1 MRLLNLPAVLANW
14 NGGKWELV
22 ERNREKPVWYAIA
35 VGLLAAAVGH
45 GQQAASE
52 PSKLD
57 LILEQVTQLRQ
68 ENRELRQELNDLR
81 SQVAALRPARP
92 PESEIQKPEPEP
104 EHLQEKLDVLNQRVA
119 DLDTGKAGAAGHF
132 PLQISG
138 LVLMNTYLY
147 AGHTGGVDLP
157 LAAVPGQGQQSAGAT
172 FRNTEIGFLY
182 SGSQS
187 VLGAQMAGELHLDFF
202 GGTLNSQNNL
212 MRIQRAS
219 IGLHWAKRSLTF
231 ALDKPILSP
240 RNPDSLSQLGV
251 PALANSGNLW
261 LWQPQV
267 RYEERRQ
274 FNETTGVVARLGVYQ
289 TNETLAG
296 LPATVRLSPS
306 RPALQGRIE
315 FFHDTGNGRRFEFAP
330 GFHLSES
337 LAAGMKATSYAA
349 SVDWLVPVLPR
360 VDWTGFAFTSQDLDG
375 LGMSALHQGLLLR
388 DGVLVPVRNRGGWT
402 QLTLHATGRL
412 DFNLIAGLDDD
423 DDRDLVGNG
432 IGRNFTYLANLR
444 FRLAPNV
451 ALGPE
456 VLQIR
461 TTYLQSGIL
470 RINRYDM
477 ALGYFF

>member
-1 MRLLNLPAVLANW
+1 MTRDRAT
-14 NGGKWELV
+14 
-22 ERNREKPVWYAIA
+22 PVWQTVV
-35 VGLLAAAVGH
+35 VGVLAAALGH
-45 GQQAASE
+45 GQQAGGE

-57 LILEQVTQLRQ
+57 LILQQVTELRR
-68 ENRELRQELNDLR
+68 ENQELRQELNDLR
-81 SQVAALRPARP
+81 SQVAEFRSSRPAEP
-92 PESEIQKPEPEP
+92 QIGKPAPEKPAPEKPEN
-104 EHLQEKLDVLNQRVA
+104 LQEKLDVIDQRVE
-119 DLDTGKAGAAGHF
+119 DLDTGKVGSAGHF

-157 LAAVPGQGQQSAGAT
+157 LAAVPGQAQESAGAT
-172 FRNTEIGFLY
+172 LRNTEIGFLY
-182 SGSQS
+182 FGSQS

-219 IGLHWAKRSLTF
+219 VGLHWARRSLTF

-267 RYEERRQ
+267 RYEERMQ
-274 FNETTGVVARLGVYQ
+274 FNQTTGVEARVGVYE

-296 LPATVRLSPS
+296 LPSTVKLSPS

-315 FFHDTGNGRRFEFAP
+315 FFHDTANGRRFEFAP
-330 GFHLSES
+330 GFHLSQS
-337 LAAGMKATSYAA
+337 LAAGTKATSYAA
-349 SVDWLVPVLPR
+349 SMDWLVPLMPR
-360 VDWTGFAFTSQDLDG
+360 VDWTGFAFWGQDLAG
-375 LGMSALHQGLLLR
+375 LGISALRQGLLLR
-388 DGVLVPVRNRGGWT
+388 DGMVSPVRSRGGWT
-402 QLTLHATGRL
+402 QLTLHAAGRL

-423 DDRDLVGNG
+423 DDRDLAGNG
-432 IGRNFTYLANLR
+432 IARNLTYLANLR

-456 VLQIR
+456 VMQIR

-470 RINRYDM
+470 RMNRYDL

>member
-1 MRLLNLPAVLANW
+1 
-14 NGGKWELV
+14 V
-22 ERNREKPVWYAIA
+22 E
-35 VGLLAAAVGH
+35 
-45 GQQAASE
+45 
-52 PSKLD
+52 
-57 LILEQVTQLRQ
+57 
-68 ENRELRQELNDLR
+68 
-81 SQVAALRPARP
+81 
-92 PESEIQKPEPEP
+92 
-104 EHLQEKLDVLNQRVA
+104 
-119 DLDTGKAGAAGHF
+119 DLDTGKVGAAGHF

-157 LAAVPGQGQQSAGAT
+157 LAAVPGTGQQSAGAT
-172 FRNTEIGFLY
+172 FRNSEISFLY

-187 VLGAQMAGELHLDFF
+187 VLGGQVAGELHLDFF

-212 MRIQRAS
+212 ARIQRSS
-219 IGLHWAKRSLTF
+219 IGLHWARRSLTF

-240 RNPDSLSQLGV
+240 RNPDSLSQIGV

-261 LWQPQV
+261 LWQPQL
-267 RYEERRQ
+267 RYEERIHLTD
-274 FNETTGVVARLGVYQ
+274 TTGITARLGAYQ

-296 LPATVRLSPS
+296 LPAAVRLSPS

-315 FFHDTGNGRRFEFAP
+315 FFHESAKGRRFEFAP

-337 LAAGMKATSYAA
+337 LAAGTRATSYAA
-349 SVDWLVPVLPR
+349 SVDWLVPLAPR
-360 VDWTGFAFTSQDLDG
+360 VDWTGFAFTGQDLAG
-375 LGMSALHQGLLLR
+375 LGIAALHQGLTLR
-388 DGVLVPVRNRGGWT
+388 DGILIPVRSRGGWT

-423 DDRDLVGNG
+423 NDRDLTGDGV
-432 IGRNFTYLANLR
+432 GRNLTYLANLR

-456 VLQIR
+456 VMQIR
-461 TTYLQSGIL
+461 TAYLQSGIL

-477 ALGYFF
+477 ALAYFF